1 MPNNLSLI
9 VYRPGLAQLKDWW
22 TEVQGEQARDL
33 EVIEAPA
40 GAGEGRR
47 GFVPPSGKVYL
58 EEHSGR

>member
-1 MPNNLSLI
+1 MTD
-9 VYRPGLAQLKDWW
+9 ATQLKDWW
-22 TEVQGEQARDL
+22 TEVQGEQVRDL

-47 GFVPPSGKVYL
+47 GFVPPSGEVYL